1 MVSRLAYARM
11 NRPASKF
18 EDIDFSRG
26 RNFPNRSSLSR
37 IQIDST
43 HFILSFDRFERRI
56 FIFSGRNFIRGRI
69 IIRPLSPIR
78 SRVTDRGRHWIFD
91 SNILDRGFLIIK
103 KDVTRRKSVDQFPF
117 HTRTKYRLPCR
128 KVFFLSFFLR
138 IGKFQPEF

>member
-11 NRPASKF
+11 NRELRNSKISIF
-18 EDIDFSRG
+18 LAVEISLVSS
-26 RNFPNRSSLSR
+26 NRSPLSR

-128 KVFFLSFFLR
+128 KVFFLR